1 MTLLFRSTEVQ
12 QMLHKRIKNQATVF
26 LGILFELS
34 VDLSSKFRSFL
45 SLSDACVALLRMIIR
60 CTQFIAHLNRVQS
73 AKYLKNNRYSVK
85 SLGHYSDTDNLQS
98 LVFNDESE
106 TDSLA
111 WNSTVQNPRFD
122 IVICTEVGHEK
133 RSRY

>member
-12 QMLHKRIKNQATVF
+12 QMLHKRIKDQATIF

-34 VDLSSKFRSFL
+34 GDLSSKFRSFL

-60 CTQFIAHLNRVQS
+60 CTQFTVNRVQS

-85 SLGHYSDTDNLQS
+85 LLGHYSDTDNLQS

-133 RSRY
+133 CSRY